1 MRHAHKIIISPG
13 NSKSVAKLSSKK
25 LSPTKK
31 KPAKLS
37 LEGTYK
43 VKTNR
48 KIVKKRRS
56 PIFSTPFSARK
67 RKQLAN
73 NTPSPNYKSPNRIK
87 RYKLS
92 RVLNPFRI
100 DRRVSPAPA
109 GMCSICDILQN
120 LSIHMDF
127 KEVFEIYYVQENP
140 FINVTKI

>member
-1 MRHAHKIIISPG
+1 MTKIG
-13 NSKSVAKLSSKK
+13 TRKLVQNNKK
-25 LSPTKK
+25 LSPMKK

-56 PIFSTPFSARK
+56 PIFSTPFSAKK
-67 RKQLAN
+67 RKMTS

-100 DRRVSPAPA
+100 DRRASPAPA
-109 GMCSICDILQN
+109 GMCNICDFL
-120 LSIHMDF
+120 
-127 KEVFEIYYVQENP
+127 
-140 FINVTKI
+140 